1 MDDKLNFDVHVPNKI
16 SKCNKIIGIVT
27 CLSII
32 LPRDATLTLYKILI
46 RPQID
51 YADIKYDKPNNE
63 LFQKKIKI
71 LIACLAIAEATQ
83 GNSQEKLYQ
92 ELELESLS
100 DRQWCRNL
108 FFYKMKNKL
117 SPTFLIF
124 ICIITI

>member
-1 MDDKLNFDVHVPNKI
+1 MRFNPDPNKQGQEVYFSRKTNEKDFQYLSFNGSNVETCPSQKDIGLVMDDKLNFDVHVPNKI

-63 LFQKKIKI
+63 LF
-71 LIACLAIAEATQ
+71 
-83 GNSQEKLYQ
+83 
-92 ELELESLS
+92 
-100 DRQWCRNL
+100 
-108 FFYKMKNKL
+108 
-117 SPTFLIF
+117 
-124 ICIITI
+124 